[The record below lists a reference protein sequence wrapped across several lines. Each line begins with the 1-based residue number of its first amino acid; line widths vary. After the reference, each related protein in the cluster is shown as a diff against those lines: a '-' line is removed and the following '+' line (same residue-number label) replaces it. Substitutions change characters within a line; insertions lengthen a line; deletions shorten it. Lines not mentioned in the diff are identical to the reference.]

1 MKKSIIGLLAAIF
14 TFGLVLN
21 VNAEAITTD
30 SSKKGTVD
38 TNSALVT
45 NQAAINI
52 TNAPTT
58 DVLVAY
64 KILDTFY
71 NASTN
76 VFTYEFTSDFKAFL
90 ATTKDYKNLTV
101 EQYYALTSGDTTSG
115 STRTQSTLDK
125 LVSLYAAYVKTH
137 SVTTSATLTYQ
148 AGEGATGAVVPAG
161 AYLVIPK
168 STINVYAV
176 MVGNV
181 IPTANGNEW
190 SINDATIKAKISSAS
205 VTKSIGSIG
214 HVDGNYSVGEEFSYF
229 LVGTVPQYPTNATNK
244 TYTITDTV
252 GAGITLSN
260 IGSIVVKDGATTLT
274 NSNGVIKNA
283 GGDTVA
289 TITLSGQKITIVFDA
304 NYVQSTTVTVEYK
317 AKLNNSAKVGSAG
330 NLNSA
335 TLTYSNDPYGTGTN
349 TTSAVNASAFT
360 YGIEAFIYSD
370 KDNSVKLSGVK
381 FEVYSDSSLNTKVG
395 EFTTDGNGRGSLAGV
410 KAGTYYLKQVS
421 TAAGY
426 TLPKDAVPVKVKITG
441 ATAGTVT
448 GYYRA
453 DIAAYEAG
461 SLPFT
466 GGSGTSLFSL
476 IGLLVIGASAVAII
490 VYRNKKEEVTE

>member
-137 SVTTSATLTYQ
+137 SVTTSATLTY
-148 AGEGATGAVVPAG
+148 A
-161 AYLVIPK
+161 
-168 STINVYAV
+168 
-176 MVGNV
+176 
-181 IPTANGNEW
+181 
-190 SINDATIKAKISSAS
+190 
-205 VTKSIGSIG
+205 
-214 HVDGNYSVGEEFSYF
+214 
-229 LVGTVPQYPTNATNK
+229 
-244 TYTITDTV
+244 
-252 GAGITLSN
+252 
-260 IGSIVVKDGATTLT
+260 
-274 NSNGVIKNA
+274 
-283 GGDTVA
+283 
-289 TITLSGQKITIVFDA
+289 
-304 NYVQSTTVTVEYK
+304 
-317 AKLNNSAKVGSAG
+317 
-330 NLNSA
+330 
-335 TLTYSNDPYGTGTN
+335 NDPYGTGT
-349 TTSAVNASAFT
+349 TTTAAVNVSAFT

-426 TLPKDAVPVKVKITG
+426 TLPKDAVPVKVKIPG

-490 VYRNKKEEVTE
+490 VYRNKKEEVAE